1 MMSKI
6 NYKKQQKMFHRNL
19 NKMINDLFRMD
30 DLMFTDKWEK
40 KTYKSDD
47 GVISFTYITNKSEKL
62 NQDDELYLLKQ
73 RLQMAVDEQRFEEAV
88 ELRDKIKSL
97 EQNKEKI
104 SELKKELDECIESQ
118 NFEKAIELRDKINS
132 LK

>member
-1 MMSKI
+1 MSKI

-97 EQNKEKI
+97 EKNKEKI